1 MHPCEI
7 FRSGGPHAYFGA
19 P

>member
-1 MHPCEI
+1 MHPCEPL
-7 FRSGGPHAYFGA
+7 RSGVPHAYFGA